1 MFRRTLEPAGMHEE
15 DRGPTIGARGVT
27 FETRIAIA
35 ALLTAVAVLVTAS
48 GLFIFE
54 QWQAE
59 RRNLSNDQA
68 VLTQMLAGEL
78 APVLSSNAPE
88 AARRALWSVQAP
100 PQLRAALL
108 DAKGRPL
115 ARLGAP
121 FSVTEADDGLIR
133 STTPVPV
140 TGAGGATAG
149 DTLVVAGAAPD
160 ITKILPRYLAVCGA
174 LFFAATGLALFMGRW
189 LAGRVI
195 EPVNRLSDAMRDV
208 TDSGDYSQRVPNWA
222 QDEFGLLTDS
232 FNHLLAQLQANDSA
246 LHRAM
251 TELVAA
257 RDTAEAANVLKSQ
270 FLANMSHEIR
280 TPLNGVLAMAQ
291 IIALGDLTQVQRE
304 RVEVIRRSGEDLLAV
319 LNDVLDLSK
328 IEAGK
333 MEIDAGQ
340 VDAEAI
346 GRHVQATFGV
356 IAAAKPDLDFSL
368 EIRPE
373 ARGVRRGDAVRIGQI
388 VNNLVSNALKFT
400 GKGQVRVVIDGLGE
414 DGRDGLKFTV
424 TDTGIG
430 IPADKLPQLFQKF
443 IQADNSNTR
452 QYGGTG
458 LGLAISRELAQLM
471 RGRIEVE
478 SVEGQGSTFTVTLP
492 LARIAESAAEAP
504 AAVAAQAY
512 APEQERNLRVLAAED
527 IPTNQ
532 LVLRTIMETF
542 GVDLEVVDN
551 GRLAVE
557 AWRNGDFDIV
567 LMDIQMPEMD
577 GMAATRAIRA
587 AEVALGRP
595 RTPIIAVS
603 ANAMAHQ
610 VKEYMEVGMDG
621 HVAKPIELTKLHAAI
636 EGAMAA
642 IAAREAA

>member
-1 MFRRTLEPAGMHEE
+1 MFRRTREPTGMDEVN
-15 DRGPTIGARGVT
+15 RRPMIGARGVT

-35 ALLTAVAVLVTAS
+35 ALLTAVVVLVTAS

-54 QWQAE
+54 QWRAE

-78 APVLSSNAPE
+78 APLLSSNDPR

-100 PQLRAALL
+100 AQLRAVLL
-108 DAKGRPL
+108 DAGGREL

-121 FSVTEADDGLIR
+121 FSPMAADDKLIR
-133 STTPVPV
+133 STTPIPV
-140 TGAGGATAG
+140 RAADGPTAG
-149 DTLVVAGAAPD
+149 DTLVVAAAAPD
-160 ITKILPRYLAVCGA
+160 IGQIMPRYLAVCGA

-195 EPVNRLSDAMRDV
+195 EPVNRLSEAMREV
-208 TDSGDYSQRVPNWA
+208 ADSGDYSERVPNWA
-222 QDEFGLLTDS
+222 QDEFGVLTES
-232 FNHLLAQLQANDSA
+232 FNQLLAQLQANDSA

-257 RDTAEAANVLKSQ
+257 RDAAEAANVLKSQ

-291 IIALGDLTQVQRE
+291 IIALGDLTQVQRD

-328 IEAGK
+328 IEAGR
-333 MEIDAGQ
+333 MEIDVGQ

-346 GRHVQATFGV
+346 GRHAQAAFV
-356 IAAAKPDLDFSL
+356 AIAAAKPDLDFSL
-368 EIRPE
+368 EVRPQ
-373 ARGVRRGDAVRIGQI
+373 ARGVRRGDAARIGQI
-388 VNNLVSNALKFT
+388 LNNLVANALKFT
-400 GKGQVRVVIDGLGE
+400 ARGEVRVIIDGLGE
-414 DGRDGLKFTV
+414 DGRDGLTFTIH
-424 TDTGIG
+424 DTGIG
-430 IPADKLPQLFQKF
+430 IPAAKLPHLFQKF
-443 IQADNSNTR
+443 SQADGSNTR
-452 QYGGTG
+452 QFGGTG

-471 RGRIEVE
+471 RGRIEVT

-492 LARIAESAAEAP
+492 LARVAESAAAEP
-504 AAVAAQAY
+504 AAPVAPGQEA
-512 APEQERNLRVLAAED
+512 EERNLRVLAAED

-542 GVDLEVVDN
+542 GVDLDVVDN

-557 AWRNGDFDIV
+557 AWRDGDYDLV

-587 AEVALGRP
+587 AEATLGRP

-603 ANAMAHQ
+603 ANAMAH
-610 VKEYMEVGMDG
+610 
-621 HVAKPIELTKLHAAI
+621 
-636 EGAMAA
+636 
-642 IAAREAA
+642 

>member
-1 MFRRTLEPAGMHEE
+1 MDEE
-15 DRGPTIGARGVT
+15 GRGPTVGARGVT

-35 ALLTAVAVLVTAS
+35 ALVTAVVVLVTAS
-48 GLFIFE
+48 ALFIFE

-78 APVLSSNAPE
+78 APKLSGNQPDV
-88 AARRALWSVQAP
+88 ARRALWSVQAP
-100 PQLRAALL
+100 PQLRAVLL
-108 DAKGRPL
+108 DPQGRPL

-121 FSVTEADDGLIR
+121 FSLADDADDGLIR
-133 STTPVPV
+133 STTPVPTV
-140 TGAGGATAG
+140 GAGGATSG
-149 DTLVVAGAAPD
+149 DTLVVAGQAPD
-160 ITKILPRYLAVCGA
+160 IGKILPRYLAVCGA

-195 EPVNRLSDAMRDV
+195 VPVNRLSDAMRDV
-208 TDSGDYSQRVPNWA
+208 TDSGDYSQRVPTWA
-222 QDEFGLLTDS
+222 QDEFGQLTES

-257 RDTAEAANVLKSQ
+257 RDSAEAANVLKSQ

-333 MEIDAGQ
+333 MEIDTGH

-356 IAAAKPDLDFSL
+356 VAAGKPGLDFSL
-368 EIRPE
+368 EVRPQ
-373 ARGVRRGDAVRIGQI
+373 ARGVRRGDSGRINQI
-388 VNNLVSNALKFT
+388 LNNLVSNALKFT
-400 GKGQVRVVIDGLGE
+400 AKGQIRVLIDGLGE
-414 DGRDGLKFTV
+414 DGRDGLRFVV

-452 QYGGTG
+452 QFGGTG

-478 SVEGQGSTFTVTLP
+478 SVEGQGSTFTVSLP

-504 AAVAAQAY
+504 AVPATEAHE
-512 APEQERNLRVLAAED
+512 PEERNLRVLAAED

-542 GVDLEVVDN
+542 GVDLDVVDN

-557 AWRNGDFDIV
+557 AWRNGDYDIV

-577 GMAATRAIRA
+577 GMAATCAIRA

-610 VKEYMEVGMDG
+610 VKEYMEIGMDG